1 MSAWVC
7 HARCCHVRCSRWLMM
22 SGRGAGVKTE
32 VHEYRAEAAIHM
44 SLLGV
49 QGKVCTS
56 QTMGHLKISS
66 CGVCPAALEELS
78 PPTQCCGTKN
88 KRLRDQDI
96 KNCGN

>member
-44 SLLGV
+44 SLLGGFCSFCFTGT
-49 QGKVCTS
+49 GK
-56 QTMGHLKISS
+56 G
-66 CGVCPAALEELS
+66 A
-78 PPTQCCGTKN
+78 
-88 KRLRDQDI
+88 
-96 KNCGN
+96 